1 MIKTKAID
9 HVVLW
14 VRSLAEAREY
24 YERVFGFN
32 CTPRP
37 GDDNTL
43 VVESEA
49 VHFFI
54 SQSEGMD
61 AFIAK
66 QHISFEVDTLE
77 MVITSLKELGVT
89 DFEVGRV
96 NLFKHKNYK
105 WCEWRDPNGIRLE
118 CVEVL

>member
-1 MIKTKAID
+1 MSYCGSG
-9 HVVLW
+9 HW
-14 VRSLAEAREY
+14 
-24 YERVFGFN
+24 
-32 CTPRP
+32 PRP
-37 GDDNTL
+37 ENITKGYSALTAHPGRVTTTHWL
-43 VVESEA
+43 L
-49 VHFFI
+49 
-54 SQSEGMD
+54 SQRQYIFLSVD

-77 MVITSLKELGVT
+77 KVITSLKELGVT

-105 WCEWRDPNGIRLE
+105 WCEWRDPSGIRIE